1 MSKKYQRRNFQKEAK
16 LQTDLLKLQR
26 EGREQFLMN
35 FSSTEELVDV
45 RDTKAELNIK
55 THIPI
60 NAKSILEKWMY
71 DHRFYCYPTKIEK
84 QQLAIKTN
92 LSVQKVT
99 NWFINSRRRIL
110 PKLLETE
117 GINPTSFTISRRKK
131 SEIRKMVPV
140 PPMDSNNNNN
150 HNFVLPAFD
159 DFKKNLVID
168 QPVQEPS
175 ASVEASYDG
184 SRVVTGILKDV
195 ETQSKFLY
203 FIVPVDAA
211 SKGRN
216 FSQY

>member
-1 MSKKYQRRNFQKEAK
+1 MSKKYQRRNYQKEAK

-35 FSSTEELVDV
+35 FSTTEELVDM
-45 RDTKAELNIK
+45 RDAKSELNLK
-55 THIPI
+55 THIPM
-60 NAKSILEKWMY
+60 NAKQILEKWMY

-84 QQLAIKTN
+84 QQLALKTN

-131 SEIRKMVPV
+131 SEIPKPEPV
-140 PPMDSNNNNN
+140 TPTDSSVTLLGQTFVDSN
-150 HNFVLPAFD
+150 
-159 DFKKNLVID
+159 KNLLVD
-168 QPVQEPS
+168 RSAQES
-175 ASVEASYDG
+175 STSVPTSYDG
-184 SRVVTGILKDV
+184 NRVITGVLQDV

-203 FIVPVDAA
+203 FIVPVDPAA
-211 SKGRN
+211 KTN
-216 FSQY
+216 AKN

>member
-1 MSKKYQRRNFQKEAK
+1 MSKKYQRRNYQKEAK

-45 RDTKAELNIK
+45 RDTKTELNLK
-55 THIPI
+55 THIPM
-60 NAKSILEKWMY
+60 NAKQILEKWMY

-84 QQLAIKTN
+84 QQLALKTN

-131 SEIRKMVPV
+131 SEILKSEPV
-140 PPMDSNNNNN
+140 TTIDSNITFLGQA
-150 HNFVLPAFD
+150 FVD
-159 DFKKNLVID
+159 VNKKFILDQSAHDSSALV
-168 QPVQEPS
+168 
-175 ASVEASYDG
+175 AASYDG
-184 SRVVTGILKDV
+184 SSVVTGVLQDV

-203 FIVPVDAA
+203 FIVPVDPALKSTA
-211 SKGRN
+211 QN
-216 FSQY
+216 

>member
-35 FSSTEELVDV
+35 FSTTEELVDM
-45 RDTKAELNIK
+45 RDTKTELSLK
-55 THIPI
+55 THIPM
-60 NAKSILEKWMY
+60 NAKQILEKWMY

-84 QQLAIKTN
+84 QQLALKTN

-131 SEIRKMVPV
+131 SEIPKVGPLTAIDSSTIAFLGQAFVESNKNHSIERIVQNPPAPV
-140 PPMDSNNNNN
+140 
-150 HNFVLPAFD
+150 H
-159 DFKKNLVID
+159 
-168 QPVQEPS
+168 
-175 ASVEASYDG
+175 ASYDG
-184 SRVVTGILKDV
+184 GRVISGVLQDV
-195 ETQSKFLY
+195 DTQSKFLY
-203 FIVPVDAA
+203 FIVPVDPAL
-211 SKGRN
+211 KGN
-216 FSQY
+216 VQN

>member
-1 MSKKYQRRNFQKEAK
+1 MSKKSQRRNFQKEAQ

-35 FSSTEELVDV
+35 FSTTEEMVDM
-45 RDTKAELNIK
+45 RDTKSEMNLK
-55 THIPI
+55 THIPM
-60 NAKSILEKWMY
+60 NAKQILEKWMY

-84 QQLAIKTN
+84 QQLALKTN

-131 SEIRKMVPV
+131 SDGRKT
-140 PPMDSNNNNN
+140 
-150 HNFVLPAFD
+150 PAPAITFLGQTLVETVQ
-159 DFKKNLVID
+159 KNALVER
-168 QPVQEPS
+168 VTQESSMP
-175 ASVEASYDG
+175 AQTSYDG
-184 SRVVTGILKDV
+184 CHVVTGVLHDV

-203 FIVPVDAA
+203 CIVPVDPA
-211 SKGRN
+211 SGGAVPPYHVLSN
-216 FSQY
+216 

>member
-1 MSKKYQRRNFQKEAK
+1 MSKKSQRRNFQKEAK

-35 FSSTEELVDV
+35 FSSTEELVDM
-45 RDTKAELNIK
+45 RDTKTELNLK
-55 THIPI
+55 THIPM
-60 NAKSILEKWMY
+60 NAKQILEKWMY

-84 QQLAIKTN
+84 QQLALKTN

-131 SEIRKMVPV
+131 SDIPKMGPFTPNEPNITFMGQTLV
-140 PPMDSNNNNN
+140 DS
-150 HNFVLPAFD
+150 
-159 DFKKNLVID
+159 KKNVAVD
-168 QPVQEPS
+168 QAVQECS
-175 ASVEASYDG
+175 SSVQASYDG
-184 SRVVTGILKDV
+184 NRIVTGVLQDM

-203 FIVPVDAA
+203 FIVSVDPTLNVNAP
-211 SKGRN
+211 N
-216 FSQY
+216 

>member
-45 RDTKAELNIK
+45 RDTKTELNLK
-55 THIPI
+55 THIPM
-60 NAKSILEKWMY
+60 NAKQILEKWMY

-84 QQLAIKTN
+84 QQLALKTN

-131 SEIRKMVPV
+131 SEIPKLGPV
-140 PPMDSNNNNN
+140 TATDSNITFLGQAFVDANK
-150 HNFVLPAFD
+150 NFFLDQTAQGSSA
-159 DFKKNLVID
+159 LVD
-168 QPVQEPS
+168 G
-175 ASVEASYDG
+175 SYDG
-184 SRVVTGILKDV
+184 SRVVTGVLQDV

-203 FIVPVDAA
+203 FIVPVDPALKA
-211 SKGRN
+211 TAQN
-216 FSQY
+216 